1 VGYLGAM
8 VAHQAHD
15 GPGANRR
22 QPRRVG
28 QATVE
33 FALVL
38 PLFLLLTIGVV
49 DLARIFSSYIA
60 FADGV
65 REAALFAADGT
76 ANNVRW
82 CAPPPPDPTK
92 VACPTGATAANEAPD
107 PDNIAVQLKSVGLDA
122 SQITML
128 PPVCSPDPCTATS
141 KVTIV
146 ASYRMPLLTPVIG
159 HVLGGSVPM
168 TVSTTAKLID

>member
-1 VGYLGAM
+1 M
-8 VAHQAHD
+8 VAHEARD
-15 GPGANRR
+15 APATSRR
-22 QPRRVG
+22 RPHVG

-82 CAPPPPDPTK
+82 CATQPPGPNT
-92 VACPTGATAANEAPD
+92 VACPAGATAANEAPD
-107 PDNIAVQLKSVGLDA
+107 PDNIAFQLKSVGLDA

-128 PPVCSPDPCTATS
+128 APVCTPDPCGTTS